1 MLNVHKNNIY
11 RVTQIFDNFP
21 TFLIFKNEFFWPHN
35 GFVVKQSRCAWSA
48 DLQL

>member
-21 TFLIFKNEFFWPHN
+21 TFLIFKNEPHN